1 MPAPSTIRDPSLPAE
16 GERKIEWVAP
26 PPHPLNALQRSH
38 LNDGSLRGRR
48 IAMAIHLEAKTAHLA
63 WLLHEAGA
71 PVAVTGSN
79 PWSTQ
84 DDVAAALARRGL
96 EVHALHG
103 ADPAAFDEH
112 LLRTL
117 DTRPD
122 LILDDGAELVARL
135 HEKRRDLLAGGPA
148 PPKEPPGGARRPAA
162 MEREG
167 ALAIPVIAA
176 NNARCKQMFDN
187 RYGTGQS
194 TLTPLLSAPN

>member
-1 MPAPSTIRDPSLPAE
+1 MPAPSTIRDPSLAAE
-16 GERKIEWVAP
+16 GERKIEWVAL
-26 PPHPLNALQRSH
+26 HAHILNSLQRSH
-38 LNDGSLRGRR
+38 LNDGALRGRR

-71 PVAVTGSN
+71 TVAVTGSN

-135 HEKRRDLLAGGPA
+135 HEKIGRAH
-148 PPKEPPGGARRPAA
+148 
-162 MEREG
+162 
-167 ALAIPVIAA
+167 V
-176 NNARCKQMFDN
+176 
-187 RYGTGQS
+187 
-194 TLTPLLSAPN
+194 